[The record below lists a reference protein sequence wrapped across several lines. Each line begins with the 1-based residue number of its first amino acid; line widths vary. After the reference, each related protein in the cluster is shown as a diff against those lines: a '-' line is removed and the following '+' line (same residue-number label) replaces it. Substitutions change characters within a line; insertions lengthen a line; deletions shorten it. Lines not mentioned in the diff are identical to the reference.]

1 MSIRT
6 IRRAGEIVA
15 YQALAGA
22 GHKGTTEH
30 FSVAEHGLD
39 QALALAS
46 ERSLQ
51 LAAAHPKKPRP
62 AMLGNAGGI
71 PGLQLVYQ
79 ASRREGDP
87 PTLYA
92 RATWRHGGK
101 NVKRNYSTQ
110 LHGKSEAVAMAMA
123 ARERGAGV
131 ALGMTA
137 AQALAVLEAVL

>member
-1 MSIRT
+1 MSVRT
-6 IRRAGEIVA
+6 IRRAGVIVA
-15 YQALAGA
+15 YQALAGSGRQGA
-22 GHKGTTEH
+22 TTH
-30 FSVAEHGLD
+30 FGVAEHGREK
-39 QALALAS
+39 ALALAQ
-46 ERSLQ
+46 ERSGQ
-51 LAAAHPKKPRP
+51 LVAAHPKKPRP

-79 ASRREGDP
+79 ASRREDDP

-110 LHGKSEAVAMAMA
+110 RHGKTEAVAMAMA

-131 ALGMTA
+131 ALGMTVV
-137 AQALAVLEAVL
+137 QALAVLESVL